1 MIEMTSVVEYRT
13 TESAS
18 APIDAESLIDQ
29 VWQDMD
35 QTVPRPIVAQ
45 TVERLLAKYRDGAIQ
60 TYVPVLVR
68 REARDLL
75 RSVNLTEIETEFETE
90 FDVIE

>member
-1 MIEMTSVVEYRT
+1 MIEMMSEVEPRT
-13 TESAS
+13 TEAGS
-18 APIDAESLIDQ
+18 APIDAQSLIDQ

-35 QTVPRPIVAQ
+35 RTVPRPIVAQ

-60 TYVPVLVR
+60 TFVPVLVR

-75 RSVNLTEIETEFETE
+75 RSVNLPRRGRVQS
-90 FDVIE
+90 DG